1 MESKCLKQ
9 AIFLVIIV
17 IFACCKNGKQGAD
30 DSHNPIFKDP
40 ALKEIS
46 ERISQ
51 DPKNGGLYY
60 QRGSMLHRMKQ
71 DTLALT
77 DFKKAISCDSSR
89 AEYYSAVGDLLFEHK
104 DIEGS
109 LKWLQKALDLNKED
123 PAAHLKIAKLLI
135 YTSDYPKAFTEIN
148 TVLRRDVNNPE
159 AYFLK
164 GMIYKNIKD
173 TAKAISSFQTA
184 INNAPQYKDAFVQLG
199 ILYAAKKDPVALKYY
214 DNAFKL
220 DTLDVSP
227 LYDRGMYYQ
236 NLHRYEEAK
245 AEYKNCILHDPQY
258 PDAYFNM
265 GWILMQEDS
274 LEKAR
279 RQYDLVTQ
287 IAPDNA
293 DAYYN
298 RGLCSEMMG
307 KKDEA
312 IADYK
317 QVLVFDKNYQ
327 KASESLKR
335 LGAK

>member
-1 MESKCLKQ
+1 MEIKWLKRL
-9 AIFLVIIV
+9 AFLVIVIV
-17 IFACCKNGKQGAD
+17 FTCCKNGRQGI
-30 DSHNPIFKDP
+30 SENNNLIFKDP
-40 ALKEIS
+40 ALKEITQ
-46 ERISQ
+46 RIDK
-51 DPKNGGLYY
+51 DPQNAGLYY

-77 DFKKAISCDSSR
+77 DFKKAISYDSTQ
-89 AEYYSAVGDLLFEHK
+89 AAYYSAVGDLLFEHK
-104 DIEGS
+104 DISGS
-109 LKWLQKALDLNKED
+109 LKWLQKALELNKED

-135 YTSDYPKAFTEIN
+135 YTSDYPKAFSEIN
-148 TVLRRDVNNPE
+148 TVLRRDINNPE

-173 TAKAISSFQTA
+173 TGKAISSFQTA
-184 INNAPQYKDAFVQLG
+184 INNAPQYKDAFIQLG
-199 ILYAAKKDPVALKYY
+199 ILYAAKKDPIALKYY

-236 NLHRYEEAK
+236 NQGRYEEAK

-258 PDAYFNM
+258 PDAYFNI

-274 LEKAR
+274 LDKAR

-307 KKDEA
+307 KKDDA

-317 QVLVFDKNYQ
+317 QTLAFDKNYQ
-327 KASESLKR
+327 KATEALKR